1 VTAAQPAGDKA
12 TETRERI
19 LAGACATIAEVGLEK
34 VRMWMVA
41 KRAGVST
48 ALLHYHFSNRETLF
62 AEALRYSFETS
73 GRAVYEA
80 EGPAERTWS
89 WRLARIVEAMLPVN
103 AELRQDSLLWQEL
116 WLRAA
121 RDAESREL
129 AVRLYA
135 DMHKWVVEAIRG
147 GIDAGEFTPAAADPD
162 AVAELV
168 LALVD
173 GYSARLTFDDPLVDL
188 PRATGAIWSVLVDRL
203 GVGAPFPER

>member
-1 VTAAQPAGDKA
+1 MSKGTAKDEKA
-12 TETRERI
+12 AETRERI

-73 GRAVYEA
+73 GRKVYEA
-80 EGPAERTWS
+80 EGPADRTWS
-89 WRLARIVEAMLPVN
+89 WRLARIVEAMLPVD

-121 RDAESREL
+121 RDPESREL
-129 AVRLYA
+129 AVKLYA
-135 DMHKWVVEAIRG
+135 DMHAWVLEAVEG
-147 GIDAGEFTPAAADPD
+147 GQAAGEFAEDDAD
-162 AVAELV
+162 AVAELII
-168 LALVD
+168 ALVD
-173 GYSARLTFDDPLVDL
+173 GYSVRLTLDDPLVTL
-188 PRATGAIWSVLVDRL
+188 PHATTAIWSAVADRL
-203 GVGAPFPER
+203 GIDGPFPDR

>member
-1 VTAAQPAGDKA
+1 MSTRTAKDEKA
-12 TETRERI
+12 AETRERI

-41 KRAGVST
+41 KRAEVST

-73 GRAVYEA
+73 GRKVYEA
-80 EGPAERTWS
+80 EGPADRTWS
-89 WRLARIVEAMLPVN
+89 WRLARIIEAMLPID

-121 RDAESREL
+121 RDPESREL
-129 AVRLYA
+129 AVKLYA
-135 DMHKWVVEAIRG
+135 DMHDWVLEAVQG
-147 GIDAGEFTPAAADPD
+147 GQTAGEFAAGDAD
-162 AVAELV
+162 AVAELL

-173 GYSARLTFDDPLVDL
+173 GYSVRLTLDDPQVTLT
-188 PRATGAIWSVLVDRL
+188 RATAAIWSAVADRL
-203 GVGAPFPER
+203 GIDEPFPQR

>member
-1 VTAAQPAGDKA
+1 VTSTEKAA
-12 TETRERI
+12 ETRERI

-48 ALLHYHFSNRETLF
+48 ALLHYHFANRETLF
-62 AEALRYSFETS
+62 AEALRYSFENS

-80 EGPAERTWS
+80 AAPDDRTWS
-89 WRLARIVEAMLPVN
+89 WRLARIVEAMLPVD

-129 AVRLYA
+129 AVKLYA
-135 DMHKWVVEAIRG
+135 DMHTWVLETIRG
-147 GIDAGEFTPAAADPD
+147 GQAAREFAEGNPD
-162 AVAELV
+162 AMAELII
-168 LALVD
+168 ALVD
-173 GYSARLTFDDPLVDL
+173 GYSVRLTLDDPLVDQA
-188 PRATGAIWSVLVDRL
+188 RAIAAIWSVIADRL
-203 GVGAPFPER
+203 GIDEPFPAR